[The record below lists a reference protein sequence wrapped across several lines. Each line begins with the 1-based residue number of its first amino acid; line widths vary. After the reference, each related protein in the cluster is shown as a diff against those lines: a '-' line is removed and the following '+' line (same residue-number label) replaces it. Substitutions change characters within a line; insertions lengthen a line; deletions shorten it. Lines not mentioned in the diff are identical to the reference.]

1 MVVFDWRWWLVIWQW
16 VWISMVGCGSVGVEI
31 LLIFLG
37 LWYNNAV
44 FVVWLVIYELLW
56 FGGGGDGGFLVVG
69 LSFSGNWWVVD
80 GVGGVVGGGGG
91 DC

>member
-1 MVVFDWRWWLVIWQW
+1 MGIDHDGWLWFG
-16 VWISMVGCGSVGVEI
+16 GCGNFVDI
-31 LLIFLG
+31 LGFV
-37 LWYNNAV
+37 YSNAV

-80 GVGGVVGGGGG
+80 GVGGVVGGVGG